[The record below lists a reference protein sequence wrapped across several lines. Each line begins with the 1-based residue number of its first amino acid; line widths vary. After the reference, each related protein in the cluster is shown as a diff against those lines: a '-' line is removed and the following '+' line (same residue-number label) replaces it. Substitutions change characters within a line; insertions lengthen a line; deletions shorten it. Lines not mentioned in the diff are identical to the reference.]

1 MEDLIK
7 LLINSNLK
15 LVEKETG
22 IPYDRMYKWVRGK
35 ATPKTKDYTVLLN
48 YFNGTVSN
56 DGKTS
61 NSVQN
66 TQGNED
72 VTHKISPIVN
82 KENADERKVSL
93 EDTSDF
99 NPKLKVG
106 SGGLGL
112 GDGGRNI
119 PVANPIIEAEPLHLS
134 ANSKFWDSDNPKF
147 EELPDGT
154 IRMRIPVIPYKAFAA
169 GYLIGH
175 SDPEY
180 FEDLEY
186 TTIEVLKKHQGYYL
200 AFEIQGD
207 SMTTLEPENFRQ
219 SIFDGVKVVGRELP
233 RQQWRSK
240 LHTHKWDFWII
251 VHKELGIMIKQI
263 INHDVQNGIITIHSL
278 NPDKTR
284 YPDKD
289 LKLDDIEQI
298 FNVVKKIDE

>member
-1 MEDLIK
+1 MEELIK
-7 LLINSNLK
+7 LLKNSNLK

-22 IPYDRMYKWVRGK
+22 IPYDRMYKWIKGK
-35 ATPKTKDYTVLLN
+35 STPKTLDYSTLLN
-48 YFNGTVSN
+48 YFNSATSI

-61 NSVQN
+61 KSVEN
-66 TQGNED
+66 TLGNENI
-72 VTHKISPIVN
+72 TENNLAIVKDEN
-82 KENADERKVSL
+82 EVIANINQSAKKEVKQGLKFSDSGQSGDFYKALPKPVS
-93 EDTSDF
+93 
-99 NPKLKVG
+99 
-106 SGGLGL
+106 
-112 GDGGRNI
+112 
-119 PVANPIIEAEPLHLS
+119 EAEPLHLS
-134 ANSKFWDSDNPKF
+134 ASSKFWDSDNPKF

-154 IRMRIPVIPYKAFAA
+154 LRMRIPVIPYKAFAA

-175 SDPEY
+175 SDPDY

-207 SMTTLEPENFRQ
+207 SMTTLEPANFRQ

-263 INHDVQNGIITIHSL
+263 IKHDVENGIITIHSL
-278 NPDKTR
+278 NPDKST
-284 YPDKD
+284 YPDMD

-298 FNVVKKIDE
+298 FNMVKKIDE